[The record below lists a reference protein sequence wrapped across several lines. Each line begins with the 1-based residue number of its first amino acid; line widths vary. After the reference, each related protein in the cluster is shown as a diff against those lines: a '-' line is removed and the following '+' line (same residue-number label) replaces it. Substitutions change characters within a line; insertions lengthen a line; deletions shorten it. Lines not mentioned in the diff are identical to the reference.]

1 MGRWTMPERKL
12 KVIKRT
18 PIALALCERCDAEFQ
33 SYERVEDEAER
44 EMRALF
50 DGHRCEDAAKTRAG
64 KKV

>member
-33 SYERVEDEAER
+33 SYERIEDEAER
-44 EMRALF
+44 AFRWTS
-50 DGHRCEDAAKTRAG
+50 CEDAAKTRAG

>member
-1 MGRWTMPERKL
+1 MPEGKL
-12 KVIKRT
+12 KIIKRT
-18 PIALALCERCDAEFQ
+18 PIALAFCERCHAEFQ

-50 DGHRCEDAAKTRAG
+50 DGHRCEDKNTAAKTRAG